1 MANAPLGWHLML
13 GLGLLMSAV
22 FLYVYIHLYPKLCQS
37 CDAQDWPAA
46 ARALDRIRHM
56 IEVNLALALLTIAS
70 AVLLA

>member
-22 FLYVYIHLYPKLCQS
+22 FLYVYIHLYPKLCQG